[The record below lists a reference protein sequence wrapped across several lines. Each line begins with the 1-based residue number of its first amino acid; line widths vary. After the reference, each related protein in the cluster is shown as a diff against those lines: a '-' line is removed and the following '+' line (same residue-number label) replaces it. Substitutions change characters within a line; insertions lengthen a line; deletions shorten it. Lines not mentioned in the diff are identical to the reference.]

1 MTISTFHV
9 KQPMKFKKTTTIIDH
24 MKVPC
29 IWCLKFTRPIRH
41 ILWNLYEIIKLSWG
55 SLKVCHLYLYQTWFQ
70 YSSTLYYNKTIN
82 KILNNPS
89 STTEVNVKSYLSL
102 FLSSSINVFH
112 LLLLYIETLILKIA
126 IKTIDSSKRP
136 LKMNAK
142 TQMVQ
147 MPSM

>member
-1 MTISTFHV
+1 M
-9 KQPMKFKKTTTIIDH
+9 
-24 MKVPC
+24 
-29 IWCLKFTRPIRH
+29 
-41 ILWNLYEIIKLSWG
+41 
-55 SLKVCHLYLYQTWFQ
+55 CHLYLYQTWFQ